1 MASATSNGDTSGKWA
16 IVFRMYET
24 AAVFENMVTSQCL
37 FVNQQRNGGKDIQ
50 VCDKE
55 KIPDLGAPSQVIPM
69 EAIFGFYDLLSGPFV
84 AAVVESTNMNVLDI
98 RRVSKV
104 LVTPLFRN
112 GRTLSESKQ
121 QDEDRYLQL
130 LHLAFSVH
138 NFYFAV
144 EADITLSQQ
153 RIALLTARQL
163 ADPCWARADSR
174 YFWNREAVADL
185 IACEADRWIIPFMS
199 GYIEYH
205 SDCVIGPKN
214 GIKFS
219 LLFISRRSRYQ
230 QGCRFTKRGLD
241 DNGNAAN
248 FVETEQ
254 VVVSATGRIT
264 SLVQIRGSIPLAWC
278 SPVTMRYDP
287 AVFID
292 EDRTK
297 STIRA
302 EKHVQDIINTCGKD
316 ADKFDTIFINLV
328 DNKKDQG
335 KLGVAYKEVVEAVQ
349 QRMKQKL
356 TYVWFDFH
364 HECKQKGKWS
374 NLAKLVNQVEDKF
387 AAHGYFAKEA
397 NGTVTSWQ
405 NGIIRTNCMD
415 NLDRTNVVQSLF
427 ARRSLLQQL
436 NVPSQPNDSVLQTQ
450 WDGFE
455 AIYKQLWVNNA
466 DAMSLAY
473 AGSGALKVD
482 FTKTGKRTINGVISD
497 AINSTMRYY
506 INNFTDGVKQDAV
519 DLLLGF
525 YKPDL
530 SSPSPFITSFNQEV
544 LSEWLLKMFAVS
556 MTVYYSLC
564 LLLGRLLVS
573 PSVSTKLS
581 LLFTVGSLGYCMF
594 LVVIKGSNIG
604 ERLVVRPQLVPDLQ
618 ALRLVRK

>member
-1 MASATSNGDTSGKWA
+1 
-16 IVFRMYET
+16 
-24 AAVFENMVTSQCL
+24 
-37 FVNQQRNGGKDIQ
+37 
-50 VCDKE
+50 
-55 KIPDLGAPSQVIPM
+55 
-69 EAIFGFYDLLSGPFV
+69 
-84 AAVVESTNMNVLDI
+84 
-98 RRVSKV
+98 
-104 LVTPLFRN
+104 
-112 GRTLSESKQ
+112 
-121 QDEDRYLQL
+121 
-130 LHLAFSVH
+130 
-138 NFYFAV
+138 
-144 EADITLSQQ
+144 
-153 RIALLTARQL
+153 
-163 ADPCWARADSR
+163 
-174 YFWNREAVADL
+174 
-185 IACEADRWIIPFMS
+185 
-199 GYIEYH
+199 
-205 SDCVIGPKN
+205 
-214 GIKFS
+214 
-219 LLFISRRSRYQ
+219 
-230 QGCRFTKRGLD
+230 
-241 DNGNAAN
+241 
-248 FVETEQ
+248 
-254 VVVSATGRIT
+254 
-264 SLVQIRGSIPLAWC
+264 
-278 SPVTMRYDP
+278 MRYDP